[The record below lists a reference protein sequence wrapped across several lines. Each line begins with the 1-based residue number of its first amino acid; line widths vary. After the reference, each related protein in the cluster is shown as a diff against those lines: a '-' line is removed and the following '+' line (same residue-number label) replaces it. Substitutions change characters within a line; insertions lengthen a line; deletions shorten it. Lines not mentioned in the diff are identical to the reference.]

1 MSRAQLIDGKKIADE
16 VCAELTADIAE
27 LKERGIQPKLVV
39 VLIGD
44 DPASAVYV
52 RMKAK
57 KSEQLGIISETLRY
71 PAEMSQSDALAL
83 IDTLNNDKSVNGILV
98 QMPLPGHLDA
108 DEIID
113 RILPEKDVDGF
124 HPVNKGLLQAGKE
137 TMIPCTPYGIQEML
151 RREGFDPSGKE
162 VVVVGRSQIVGM
174 PIAILLSQKAPFSNA
189 TVTICH
195 SNTKDIAK
203 HTRNA
208 DIVIAAVGR
217 PHFITADMLSEKTV
231 VIDVGV
237 NRVEAPETEKGY
249 KLVGDVDFDAAV
261 KKVKAITPVPGGVGP
276 MTIAM
281 LMVNTVKAT
290 RLQHSHNT

>member
-1 MSRAQLIDGKKIADE
+1 MAQAQLIDGRKIADD
-16 VCAELTADIAE
+16 VCEELTADIQG
-27 LKERGIQPKLVV
+27 LKERGIEPKLVV

-52 RMKAK
+52 RMKAR
-57 KSEQLGIISETLRY
+57 KSEQLGILSETLRY
-71 PAEMSQSDALAL
+71 PADITQDEALAI
-83 IDTLNNDKSVNGILV
+83 IDKLNADESVNGILV
-98 QMPLPGHLDA
+98 QMPLPSHLDP
-108 DEIID
+108 DEIIE

-124 HPVNKGLLQAGKE
+124 HPINKGLLQAGKD
-137 TMIPCTPYGIQEML
+137 TLIPCTPYGIQEML
-151 RREGFDPSGKE
+151 RRSNFDPSGKD

-174 PIAILLSQKAPFSNA
+174 PIAILLAQKAPYANA

-195 SNTKDIAK
+195 SNTKDIAQY
-203 HTRNA
+203 TRNA

-217 PHFITADMLSEKTV
+217 PNFITGDMLSEKAV

-249 KLVGDVDFDAAV
+249 KLVGDVDFDSAV
-261 KKVKAITPVPGGVGP
+261 DRVRAITPVPGGVGP

-290 RLQHSHNT
+290 KMQNA

>member
-1 MSRAQLIDGKKIADE
+1 MAQAQLIDGRKIADD
-16 VCAELTADIAE
+16 VCEELTADIQA
-27 LKERGIQPKLVV
+27 LKERGIEPKLVV

-52 RMKAK
+52 RMKAR
-57 KSEQLGIISETLRY
+57 KSEQLGILSETLRY
-71 PAEMSQSDALAL
+71 PADITQDEALAI
-83 IDTLNNDKSVNGILV
+83 IDKLNADESVNGILV
-98 QMPLPGHLDA
+98 QMPLPSHLDP
-108 DEIID
+108 DEIIE

-124 HPVNKGLLQAGKE
+124 HPINKGLLQAGKD
-137 TMIPCTPYGIQEML
+137 TLIPCTPYGIQEML
-151 RREGFDPSGKE
+151 RRSDFDPSGKD

-174 PIAILLSQKAPFSNA
+174 PIAILLAQKAPYANA

-195 SNTKDIAK
+195 SNTKDIAQY
-203 HTRNA
+203 TRNA

-217 PHFITADMLSEKTV
+217 PNFITGDMLSEKAV

-249 KLVGDVDFDAAV
+249 KLVGDVDFDSAV
-261 KKVKAITPVPGGVGP
+261 DRVRAITPVPGGVGP

-290 RLQHSHNT
+290 KMQNA